1 MTIKSGV
8 YYKYLAQRRTS
19 VGNRGIALHLE
30 KEPFMLLF
38 DDMFLT
44 GGNEQ
49 LNIRFDPSI
58 SSFKRVVSEA
68 KVDAIGSKYPYITK
82 NANIGYR
89 QFPIGGTITHLM
101 DNANLITSREKI
113 FGDSLQNYKEFN
125 EENRINDFND

>member
-19 VGNRGIALHLE
+19 TGQRGIALHLE

-44 GGNEQ
+44 GGNQQ

-68 KVDAIGSKYPYITK
+68 KTDTIGSKYPHVTR
-82 NANIGYR
+82 NANTNYR

-101 DNANLITSREKI
+101 DNTNLITSREEVFKS
-113 FGDSLQNYKEFN
+113 SLQNYNEFN